1 MKLHNPFSFL
11 LFLVIDTT
19 TESDSKEYNVQD
31 VENQR
36 YNTNELDKFTES
48 AKHTDKYVLD
58 KLKKNSTHIDT
69 ISNISSDAQ
78 HELPESK
85 YKKCLEREE
94 KKLKDFGE
102 AYRSILNECVPA
114 FQEKSK
120 LEEQNKEWKIRLVK
134 LREKARKWLKKQKLD
149 EEDLKQHKKDLDSLM
164 SESLNLNSE
173 ETQSDEKENHMKKM
187 LHQARLLL
195 ADLKLELAQVDVNLN
210 DMLDKVSIKLHNVQ
224 MFLCELIV

>member
-19 TESDSKEYNVQD
+19 ESDSKEYNVQD

-36 YNTNELDKFTES
+36 CNTNELDKFTEFGKQVS
-48 AKHTDKYVLD
+48 D
-58 KLKKNSTHIDT
+58 KLEKNSTHIDA

-85 YKKCLEREE
+85 YKKDLEREE
-94 KKLKDFGE
+94 EKLKDFGE

-114 FQEKSK
+114 FQEKLM
-120 LEEQNKEWKIRLVK
+120 LEEQNKEWKIRLEK
-134 LREKARKWLKKQKLD
+134 LHEKKRKWLKKQKLD
-149 EEDLKQHKKDLDSLM
+149 EEDLKQHEKDLDFLVN
-164 SESLNLNSE
+164 ESLNLSSE
-173 ETQSDEKENHMKKM
+173 EAQSDEKENTKKV
-187 LHQARLLL
+187 LHQTRLLL

>member
-1 MKLHNPFSFL
+1 MKLRNPFSFL

-19 TESDSKEYNVQD
+19 TESDSKEHNVQD

-36 YNTNELDKFTES
+36 HNTNEIDKFTEF
-48 AKHTDKYVLD
+48 AKHDG
-58 KLKKNSTHIDT
+58 KLEKNSTHIDT
-69 ISNISSDAQ
+69 TSNISSDAQ

-85 YKKCLEREE
+85 YKKDLEREE
-94 KKLKDFGE
+94 KELKDFGE

-120 LEEQNKEWKIRLVK
+120 LEEQNKEWKIQLVK
-134 LREKARKWLKKQKLD
+134 VREKKRKWLKKKTLD
-149 EEDLKQHKKDLDSLM
+149 KKDLEQHEKDLDFLVN
-164 SESLNLNSE
+164 ESLNLSSE
-173 ETQSDEKENHMKKM
+173 ETQSDEKKNHTKKA
-187 LHQARLLL
+187 LHQTRLLL
-195 ADLKLELAQVDVNLN
+195 ADLKLELAQVDVNLD